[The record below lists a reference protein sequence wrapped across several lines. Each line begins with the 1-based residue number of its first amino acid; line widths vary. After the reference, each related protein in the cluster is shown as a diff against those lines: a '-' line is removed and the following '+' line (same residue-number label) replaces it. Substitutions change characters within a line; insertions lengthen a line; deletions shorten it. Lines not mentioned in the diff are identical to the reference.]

1 MQKLGS
7 GYVLHE
13 PIGRGAFG
21 QVWRGSTVDGDRPV
35 AVKVLRGEL
44 ADDPEVVARF
54 VQERSVL
61 LGFSDPHLVTV
72 RDLVVEGDTLA
83 IVMDLVNG
91 VDLRVYLRERGKLE
105 LTAAVALTCQVLR
118 ALKTVHA
125 AGIVHRDLKPAN
137 VLVDVTDPDDP
148 QARLTDFGVARLAHG
163 PSLTR
168 LTGMIGT
175 PMYMAPELAHREHAQ
190 PPADIYSAG
199 IMLYELLAGNPP
211 FSAPH
216 PVALLRAH
224 MEDAPKPIP
233 GLPPALWDVIAR
245 MLAKAPA
252 DRPTA
257 DAAERA
263 LAELATSGQP
273 VVVPAVPGPD
283 GVGLDGVGLD
293 GPELTGA
300 GTDRDATA
308 VLPGDATIVAPR
320 RASVVA
326 TPGAVLPVD
335 RSWSTPAHAAPDVS
349 QAPTALAHVKSLTGT
364 TSAQAGA
371 SSPPPPPFGVQ
382 PIAQRPDDAYGGPA
396 RPDGYRRVPRAVI
409 VAVAAVTLLA
419 VGAGIL
425 LLTGNDDN
433 EATVSARPA
442 STSNSAAT
450 TQAPSPTAIPTT
462 QSPTP
467 GPAPASTPP
476 SDKIPAAQ
484 ATAAGTGS
492 GSTGGSGDTTGT
504 EGRAPAARRS
514 TAAAP
519 AAAPAPKSYDMPSGF
534 LGSWSGTVSQPD
546 STSYTVKITLTNGDI
561 GQNVGR
567 ASYPELGCI
576 ADLYLTDVAGSTIR
590 VQGRLV
596 VNSYNN
602 CVAAT
607 LDLGLRSSSS
617 MNYLAQSPGFSGGA
631 SAVLYR

>member
-105 LTAAVALTCQVLR
+105 LTAAVALTRQVLG

-125 AGIVHRDLKPAN
+125 AGVVHRDLKPAN

-190 PPADIYSAG
+190 PPADVYSAG

-224 MEDAPKPIP
+224 MEDAPEPIP

-257 DAAERA
+257 GVTERT
-263 LAELATSGQP
+263 LAELATSGFQP
-273 VVVPAVPGPD
+273 AVAPVVPGPD
-283 GVGLDGVGLD
+283 RT
-293 GPELTGA
+293 GPDDPEPSGA
-300 GTDRDATA
+300 GADRDATA
-308 VLPGDATIVAPR
+308 LLPGNATIVAPR
-320 RASVVA
+320 RASVAA
-326 TPGAVLPVD
+326 TPEAVLGVGH
-335 RSWSTPAHAAPDVS
+335 SWNTPAHAAPDAS

-364 TSAQAGA
+364 TSVQADP
-371 SSPPPPPFGVQ
+371 SSPPPPPFGAQ
-382 PIAQRPDDAYGGPA
+382 PIIQQPGDASGGPA
-396 RPDGYRRVPRAVI
+396 RPAGHRRVPAAVI
-409 VAVAAVTLLA
+409 AAVAAVALLA

-433 EATVSARPA
+433 EATVSARSA

-450 TQAPSPTAIPTT
+450 TQTPSSTAVPTT
-462 QSPTP
+462 QSPAP
-467 GPAPASTPP
+467 LPAPASSPP
-476 SDKIPAAQ
+476 PDKIPAAQ
-484 ATAAGTGS
+484 ATAGTGPD
-492 GSTGGSGDTTGT
+492 STGGSGNTASV

-514 TAAAP
+514 TAAVP
-519 AAAPAPKSYDMPSGF
+519 AAAPAPKSYDIPSGF
-534 LGSWSGTVSQPD
+534 LGSWSGTVSQPGT
-546 STSYTVKITLTNGDI
+546 TSYTVKLTLTNGDI

-631 SAVLYR
+631 SAILYR

>member
-1 MQKLGS
+1 MRKLGS

-61 LGFSDPHLVTV
+61 LGFNDPHLVTV

-91 VDLRVYLRERGKLE
+91 VDLRVYLRERGMLA
-105 LTAAVALTCQVLR
+105 TAPAVGLVCHVLR
-118 ALKTVHA
+118 ALTVVHA
-125 AGIVHRDLKPAN
+125 AGVVHRDLKPAN

-175 PMYMAPELAHREHAQ
+175 PLYMAPELAHREHAQ
-190 PPADIYSAG
+190 PPADVYSAG
-199 IMLYELLAGNPP
+199 IMLYELLTGEPP

-216 PVALLRAH
+216 PVGLLRAH
-224 MEDAPKPIP
+224 MEDAPQPIA
-233 GLPPALWDVIAR
+233 GLPPGLWDVIAR

-257 DAAERA
+257 SAAER
-263 LAELATSGQP
+263 
-273 VVVPAVPGPD
+273 
-283 GVGLDGVGLD
+283 
-293 GPELTGA
+293 ELTLLAMSGFEP
-300 GTDRDATA
+300 D
-308 VLPGDATIVAPR
+308 GDATTLLRGDVTVVTPR
-320 RASVVA
+320 RASVAA
-326 TPGAVLPVD
+326 TPDAVLPVE
-335 RSWSTPAHAAPDVS
+335 SPVPAGSPIPIKNSATMPEPDDPGPVGLS
-349 QAPTALAHVKSLTGT
+349 EAPTALA
-364 TSAQAGA
+364 SAQLPAVAMSPSSYPQPFAPQPDGSQRLGDTVDRNRPGRHGRARTTIIAGA
-371 SSPPPPPFGVQ
+371 
-382 PIAQRPDDAYGGPA
+382 
-396 RPDGYRRVPRAVI
+396 
-409 VAVAAVTLLA
+409 AAVVLLGVG
-419 VGAGIL
+419 VGAL
-425 LLTGNDDN
+425 VLTGNRGNDTASIHVGSVPTSDSPTT
-433 EATVSARPA
+433 AVTQDLPPTPTTPA
-442 STSNSAAT
+442 QAPTAEPSPVDAAT
-450 TQAPSPTAIPTT
+450 STAGGD
-462 QSPTP
+462 S
-467 GPAPASTPP
+467 
-476 SDKIPAAQ
+476 
-484 ATAAGTGS
+484 GS
-492 GSTGGSGDTTGT
+492 GGGVDSGTTAGND
-504 EGRAPAARRS
+504 RQAQVARQPA
-514 TAAAP
+514 
-519 AAAPAPKSYDMPSGF
+519 AAAPAPVRTTPAPTPTHDMPNGF
-534 LGSWSGTVSQPD
+534 AGSWSGTVSQSGSPD
-546 STSYTVKITLTNGDI
+546 YTVKLSLANGNI

-567 ASYPELGCI
+567 ASYPELGCV

-590 VQGRLV
+590 VQGQLV

-617 MNYLAQSPGFSGGA
+617 MNYLAQVPGMSGSA